1 MEKTYKFL
9 GYFLIIL
16 IPLTFA
22 GFYQT
27 YFKGFPRFDE
37 NIDTYVHFHAFIA
50 LVWILMLISQ
60 PILIL
65 NKKFKLH
72 RKIGR
77 LSFIVFPFLILSF
90 IPRMIRII
98 QMEELRIIFFPLADC
113 VLLIL
118 FYLLA
123 IYNRKTT
130 AKHMRYMIATA
141 IVFLGPTVGRIGPY
155 LLAWG
160 DVLTQS
166 VQYLITFL
174 ILISLIIYDKRNSRE
189 YKPYIV
195 ASAGYF
201 FHALVFYLIFL

>member
-1 MEKTYKFL
+1 MEKTYRYL
-9 GYFLIIL
+9 GYVLLIF

-27 YFKGFPRFDE
+27 YFKGFPRYDE
-37 NIDTYVHFHAFIA
+37 IIDTYVHFHAFIA
-50 LVWILMLISQ
+50 SVWILMLISQ

-72 RKIGR
+72 KKIGR
-77 LSFIVFPFLILSF
+77 LSFVVFPILILSF
-90 IPRMIRII
+90 IPRMIHII
-98 QMEELRIIFFPLADC
+98 RTEELKILFFPLADC

-123 IYNRKTT
+123 IYNRKITP
-130 AKHMRYMIATA
+130 KHMRYMIATA
-141 IVFLGPTVGRIGPY
+141 IVFLGPTIGRIGPH
-155 LLAWG
+155 LLGWG
-160 DVLTQS
+160 DILTQS
-166 VQYLITFL
+166 VQYLITYL

-189 YKPYIV
+189 FKPYIV

-201 FHALVFYLIFL
+201 AHALAFYVIFL